1 VETAGP
7 GPVSEVLLTFPEIQA
22 KNLAYLKATLNE
34 GKGKVKNSGSNLP
47 INVANPEELPPSLI
61 FHSVSLPKA
70 LGEGDSLTIDVFAVF
85 THVLRP
91 FPEEI
96 TQADIQLVLFQ
107 DTAHYLSPYAVKVQ
121 SLTVKLPKARIE
133 MYTKLENT
141 NIHGSDIKYGPY
153 ENLPPFSYAPV
164 VVHFETNQPFAVAQE
179 LVREIE
185 ISHWGNVQVTEHY
198 NIVHGGAK
206 SKGEFSRSVTLSL
219 CVSIMLVIAI
229 IFKI

>member
-1 VETAGP
+1 
-7 GPVSEVLLTFPEIQA
+7 
-22 KNLAYLKATLNE
+22 
-34 GKGKVKNSGSNLP
+34 
-47 INVANPEELPPSLI
+47 
-61 FHSVSLPKA
+61 
-70 LGEGDSLTIDVFAVF
+70 
-85 THVLRP
+85 
-91 FPEEI
+91 
-96 TQADIQLVLFQ
+96 
-107 DTAHYLSPYAVKVQ
+107 
-121 SLTVKLPKARIE
+121 